1 MHVVCTSVLTL
12 QMSLVLQSLISMH
25 VQRKVKEVHSVLDN
39 QFHPEEGYA
48 PPLLFHI
55 THIHNALAIFCRYKS
70 EHNQSV
76 VASLT
81 DQLRTFSAGEQ
92 GAANIKGTLTR
103 SCY

>member
-1 MHVVCTSVLTL
+1 
-12 QMSLVLQSLISMH
+12 MSLVVQSLISMH